1 LADVKREPV
10 VGVTM
15 MAAVA
20 LALAATPACLHS
32 PSSPDPSPCSVGVFA
47 DDAGAGTF
55 ALVVGAEDSSGREV
69 ATAWKDGDHVAL
81 VSGGQGGYMI
91 RPSID
96 VTAPAPLTEVGGQVC
111 LGVRMT
117 AGPPSD
123 RANFAGSN
131 AAHVADTTATYHVA
145 ALFGLLSY
153 TRDVDGAAIEIG
165 LDVQQAG
172 GGDGH
177 ARFTVVPDSAIPQ

>member
-1 LADVKREPV
+1 LADVTREPV
-10 VGVTM
+10 VGVTVM
-15 MAAVA
+15 LAV
-20 LALAATPACLHS
+20 ALAATPACLQS
-32 PSSPDPSPCSVGVFA
+32 PSSPDPNPCFVGVFA

-55 ALVVGAEDSSGREV
+55 ALVVGAEDSTGRTV

-96 VTAPAPLTEVGGQVC
+96 VTAPAPLTELGGQVC

-123 RANFAGSN
+123 RDNFAGAN
-131 AAHVADTTATYHVA
+131 AAHVAGTTATYHVA

-153 TRDVDGAAIEIG
+153 TRDVDGAEIAIG

-177 ARFTVVPDSAIPQ
+177 ARLTVVPDSAIR

>member
-1 LADVKREPV
+1 M
-10 VGVTM
+10 VTV
-15 MAAVA
+15 AV
-20 LALAATPACLHS
+20 ALAATPACLQS
-32 PSSPDPSPCSVGVFA
+32 PSPPDPNPCYVASFS
-47 DDAGAGTF
+47 DAGAGTF
-55 ALVVGAEDSSGREV
+55 ALVVGAEDSSGRKV
-69 ATAWKDGDHVAL
+69 ATAWQDGDHVAL

-96 VTAPAPLTEVGGQVC
+96 VTAPAPLTEVDGQVC

-123 RANFAGSN
+123 RDTFAGAN
-131 AAHVADTTATYHVA
+131 AAHVAGTTATYHVG

-153 TRDVDGAAIEIG
+153 TRDVDGVTIDIA
-165 LDVQQAG
+165 LDVQQTG

-177 ARFTVVPDSAIPQ
+177 AHLTVVPDSAIRQ

>member
-1 LADVKREPV
+1 LAEVNREPLIG
-10 VGVTM
+10 VGV
-15 MAAVA
+15 MAALV
-20 LALAATPACLHS
+20 LAATPACLHS
-32 PSSPDPSPCSVGVFA
+32 PSSPDPTPCSVGVFA

-55 ALVVGAEDSSGREV
+55 ALVVGAEDSSGSKV
-69 ATAWKDGDHVAL
+69 ATAWTDGDHVAL

-96 VTAPAPLTEVGGQVC
+96 VSAAGPLTEVGGQVC
-111 LGVRMT
+111 LSVRMT

-123 RANFAGSN
+123 RDNFSGSN
-131 AAHVADTTATYHVA
+131 AARVAGTTATYHVA

-177 ARFTVVPDSAIPQ
+177 ARLTVVPDSAIRP